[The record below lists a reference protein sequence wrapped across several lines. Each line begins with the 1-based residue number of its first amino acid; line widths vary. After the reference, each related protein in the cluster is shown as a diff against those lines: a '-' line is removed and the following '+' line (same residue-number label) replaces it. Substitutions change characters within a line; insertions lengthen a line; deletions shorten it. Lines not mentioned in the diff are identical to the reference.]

1 MKDDDI
7 VKLSED
13 IDNLLI
19 TITEKYG
26 LSPLSLITVVLARL
40 TIVADYS
47 NIEDVYSKMLDLAK
61 DTLANKKL
69 LDKYPDT
76 DKILH

>member
-1 MKDDDI
+1 MKDEDI

-40 TIVADYS
+40 TIVAEFS

>member
-1 MKDDDI
+1 MKDTDI

-19 TITEKYG
+19 TITEKYE
-26 LSPLSLITVVLARL
+26 LPALSLIAVVLARL
-40 TIVADYS
+40 TIVAEYS
-47 NIEDVYSKMLDLAK
+47 DIEGIYSQMLDLAK
-61 DTLANKKL
+61 DTLAKKKL
-69 LDKYPDT
+69 SDKYSDT

>member
-26 LSPLSLITVVLARL
+26 LSPLSLIAVVLARL
-40 TIVADYS
+40 TIVAEFS

-69 LDKYPDT
+69 LDKYPET

>member
-40 TIVADYS
+40 TIVAEFS